1 MGRTDQAVDEGLV
14 WATQKINETVALL
27 GQVFTNSNEPGF
39 EAFDYLVDQLSRN
52 GIPVPY
58 PMWSFALEQ
67 AESAELLSIG
77 SFAYNAGK
85 PDTCAGD
92 LEHQFR
98 KSACCT

>member
-1 MGRTDQAVDEGLV
+1 
-14 WATQKINETVALL
+14 
-27 GQVFTNSNEPGF
+27 
-39 EAFDYLVDQLSRN
+39 
-52 GIPVPY
+52 
-58 PMWSFALEQ
+58 MWSFALEQ